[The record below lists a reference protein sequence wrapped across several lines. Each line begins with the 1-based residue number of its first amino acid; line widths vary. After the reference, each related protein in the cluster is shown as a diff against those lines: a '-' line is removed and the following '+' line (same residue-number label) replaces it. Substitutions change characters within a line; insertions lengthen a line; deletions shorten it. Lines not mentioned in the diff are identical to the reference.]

1 MSTLDNVLENF
12 LNEVGAF
19 VSVIDGTALQNSGYR
34 LGIEQVETLSNQA
47 KYSIIDDWADLQRK
61 VLAEP
66 LDDDMLERI
75 EELKTAVDSIEERH
89 SEALT
94 TVSDILARM
103 TKTEFKPLP
112 VPKSV
117 YSSEEE

>member
-12 LNEVGAF
+12 LNEVEAF
-19 VSVIDGTALQNSGYR
+19 VSVIDGTAPHNSGYS
-34 LGIEQVETLSNQA
+34 LGINQVESLSNQA
-47 KYSIIDDWADLQRK
+47 ENSIIDDWADLQRK

-66 LDDDMLERI
+66 LDNDMLERI
-75 EELKTAVDSIEERH
+75 EELQTAVDSIDERH

-94 TVSDILARM
+94 TISDILARM

-112 VPKSV
+112 VPKSA
-117 YSSEEE
+117 YSSEE